1 MNQTVLILRHMLQ
14 EPAGTLE
21 TALTDAGLTFQYI
34 DLFESVPRD
43 LPLMQSVG
51 LVALGGAMNVDDVEQ
66 YPFLAREIGW
76 LQAAMEQHIPV
87 IGICLGAQLLAKSLG
102 ARVYP
107 NRHKEIGW
115 YPLEFGPRA
124 AVDPLFLSSGVPR
137 VFQWHGDTFDLPVG
151 AVPLARSA
159 LCTNQAFR
167 EGTRAWG
174 LQFHIEM
181 TAEMIED
188 WVSKGEQS
196 GELAQAN
203 IDPQA
208 IREQTPNLL
217 PGLQAM
223 ASQVFGRFAAMC
235 KSID

>member
-1 MNQTVLILRHMLQ
+1 MNQCVLILRHMLQ

-21 TALTDAGLTFQYI
+21 IALTNAGLTFQYI

-51 LVALGGAMNVDDVEQ
+51 LIVLGGPMNVDEVDK

-87 IGICLGAQLLAKSLG
+87 LGICLGAQLLAKSLG

-107 NRHKEIGW
+107 NPHKEVGW

-124 AVDPLFLSSGVPR
+124 ALDPIFLSSGVPR

-151 AVPLARSA
+151 TVSLARSA
-159 LCTNQAFR
+159 LCANQAFR
-167 EGTRAWG
+167 AGTRAWG

-181 TAEMIED
+181 TAEMIEN
-188 WVSKGEQS
+188 WVAEGERS
-196 GELAQAN
+196 GDLAHWN
-203 IDPQA
+203 IDPHA
-208 IREQTPNLL
+208 IRDQTPALL
-217 PGLQAM
+217 PGLQTM
-223 ASQVFGRFAAMC
+223 ATQVFGRFASLC
-235 KSID
+235 KNG